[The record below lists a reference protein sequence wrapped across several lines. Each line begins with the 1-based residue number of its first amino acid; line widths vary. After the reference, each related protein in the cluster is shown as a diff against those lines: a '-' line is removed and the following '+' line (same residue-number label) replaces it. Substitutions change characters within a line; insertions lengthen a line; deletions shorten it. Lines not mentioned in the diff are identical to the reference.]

1 MPHPTL
7 NTHTHTNSKMSDIR
21 GVQYVNGYPDSH
33 TLLPAV
39 QNITL

>member
-1 MPHPTL
+1 MLHPTL

-39 QNITL
+39 QNITV